1 MLPNESVQRHFA
13 NEIFNRIPGKTITIP
28 GWTRKMI
35 VIASER
41 RSASSRNRD
50 RLHFEI
56 VIDIASER

>member
-1 MLPNESVQRHFA
+1 MPPNASVQRHFA